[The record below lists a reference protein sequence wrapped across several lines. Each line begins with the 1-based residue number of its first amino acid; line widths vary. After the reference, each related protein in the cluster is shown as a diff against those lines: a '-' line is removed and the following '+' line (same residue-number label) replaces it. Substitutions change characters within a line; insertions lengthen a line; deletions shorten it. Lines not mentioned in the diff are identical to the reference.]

1 MGKKSKWFSRGTKPQ
16 HPFVQSTPDPIYPV
30 RIIKRKAMKT
40 EAEKKKRKRQKR
52 KKKNRV
58 EKDHESFAD
67 LAIQAESDRAMNI
80 PNDDIDWLLP

>member
-1 MGKKSKWFSRGTKPQ
+1 
-16 HPFVQSTPDPIYPV
+16 
-30 RIIKRKAMKT
+30 MKT